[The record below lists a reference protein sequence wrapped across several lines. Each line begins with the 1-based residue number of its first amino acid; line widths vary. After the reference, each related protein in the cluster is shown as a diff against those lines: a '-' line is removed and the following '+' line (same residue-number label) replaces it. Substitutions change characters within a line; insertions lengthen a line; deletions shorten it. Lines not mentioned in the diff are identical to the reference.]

1 VSRSGA
7 AHAEPRPHEIF
18 DLLSWVLIVPLGI
31 VQIAAAV
38 WVRRQIGRSVL
49 GWTVLATL
57 ASLAAGIAG
66 AVSLNNA
73 LVRPVM
79 LALYFCPGIP
89 TFLTLVRRQLW
100 APALLVFSLLPGLLA
115 IVPR

>member
-1 VSRSGA
+1 VAR
-7 AHAEPRPHEIF
+7 AEPGPNEIF
-18 DLLSWVLIVPLGI
+18 DLLSWVIVLPLGI

-38 WVRRQIGRSVL
+38 WIGRRIGRNVL

-57 ASLAAGIAG
+57 VSLAAGIAVV
-66 AVSLNNA
+66 VSLDDT

-89 TFLTLVRRQLW
+89 TFIALARRQLW

-115 IVPR
+115 ILPR